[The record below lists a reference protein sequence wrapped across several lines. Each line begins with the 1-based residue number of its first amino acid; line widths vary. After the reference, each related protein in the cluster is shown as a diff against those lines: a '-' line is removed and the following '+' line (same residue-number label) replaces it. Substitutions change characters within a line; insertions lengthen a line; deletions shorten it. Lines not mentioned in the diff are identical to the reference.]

1 MWISITALF
10 VSILSLGLTAFKI
23 WTDHKENLLNISVHL
38 KNHYTAQ
45 GRHIIEVN
53 FVNNT
58 KNVVSITKVTL
69 VNEKHHFT
77 SKENSV
83 LLTETKHIRNES
95 TPLPINLNSYSSTK
109 AFIVFDT
116 KYKIDDC
123 IFKIFTSKGIC
134 FTEQKMKVLKEQRLL
149 NLAQLR
155 INK

>member
-1 MWISITALF
+1 MWISIIALF
-10 VSILSLGLTAFKI
+10 VSILSLGLTAYKL
-23 WTDHKENLLNISVHL
+23 WTDHKENLLNISVYL
-38 KNHYTAQ
+38 KNHFIAE
-45 GRHIIEVN
+45 GRHVIEVN

-58 KNVVSITKVTL
+58 KNVVSITRVDL
-69 VNEKHHFT
+69 VNKNYHFT

-83 LLTETKHIRNES
+83 LLTKTKYIRNES

-123 IFKIFTSKGIC
+123 VFKIFTSKGIC
-134 FTEQKMKVLKEQRLL
+134 FTEQKMKVLKAQRLL
-149 NLAQLR
+149 NLAQSR

>member
-10 VSILSLGLTAFKI
+10 VSILSLGLTAYKL
-23 WTDHKENLLNISVHL
+23 WTDYKENLLNISVHL
-38 KNHYTAQ
+38 KNHYIAH
-45 GRHIIEVN
+45 GRHVIEAN

-58 KNVVSITKVTL
+58 KNVVSITRIAL

-77 SKENSV
+77 SEENRV
-83 LLTETKHIRNES
+83 LLTKTKHIRNES
-95 TPLPINLNSYSSTK
+95 TPLPINLNSYSSIK

-123 IFKIFTSKGIC
+123 VFKIFTSKGVC

-155 INK
+155 ISK